1 MSEVKIDLKPPKTS
15 LRAVLENEKKHR
27 LTVVIPFYNE
37 AELVS
42 DVLLEVRGTL
52 PDAEIIA
59 VDDGSS
65 DRTGQIIAGLKD
77 VRLISLQKNCGQSAA
92 MYAGLRAAK
101 GELIVMMDGDGQ
113 NDPAEIPKLIE
124 AMTSADVV
132 FGVRSNRQDTK
143 VRLIASK
150 VANAIRRFALGD
162 TATDTGCS
170 LKVIRRE
177 HVALLVPFNGL
188 HRYLPAF
195 LQGAGLSSVEISVNH
210 RSRKAGVS
218 KYTIQGRALRGIYD
232 LIGVRWLL
240 NRRIIW
246 PIDQIP

>member
-1 MSEVKIDLKPPKTS
+1 MTTNF
-15 LRAVLENEKKHR
+15 RAVLENEKKHS
-27 LTVVIPFYNE
+27 LSVVIPFFNE

-42 DVLLEVRGTL
+42 DVLREIRSIL
-52 PDAEIIA
+52 PTAEIIA
-59 VDDGSS
+59 VDDGST
-65 DRTGQIIAGLKD
+65 DGTGKIISALND
-77 VRLISLQKNCGQSAA
+77 IRLIALQKNCGQSAA

-101 GELIVMMDGDGQ
+101 GELIAMMDGDGQ
-113 NDPAEIPKLIE
+113 NDPAEISKLVE
-124 AMTSADVV
+124 AMSSADVV
-132 FGVRSNRQDTK
+132 FGVRKNRQDTK
-143 VRLIASK
+143 SRLIASQI
-150 VANAIRRFALGD
+150 ANAIRRLALGD
-162 TATDTGCS
+162 NATDTGCS

-195 LQGAGLSSVEISVNH
+195 LQRAGLKSVEVPVNH

-218 KYTIQGRALRGIYD
+218 KYTIKGRALRGIYD

-240 NRRIIW
+240 SRRIIW

>member
-1 MSEVKIDLKPPKTS
+1 MSEVKIDLTPPKTS
-15 LRAVLENEKKHR
+15 LRAVLENEKKHH

>member
-1 MSEVKIDLKPPKTS
+1 
-15 LRAVLENEKKHR
+15 
-27 LTVVIPFYNE
+27 
-37 AELVS
+37 
-42 DVLLEVRGTL
+42 
-52 PDAEIIA
+52 
-59 VDDGSS
+59 
-65 DRTGQIIAGLKD
+65 
-77 VRLISLQKNCGQSAA
+77 
-92 MYAGLRAAK
+92 
-101 GELIVMMDGDGQ
+101 MMDGDGQ

-124 AMTSADVV
+124 AMSSADVV

-143 VRLIASK
+143 ARLIASRI
-150 VANAIRRFALGD
+150 ANAIRRFALGD

-210 RSRKAGVS
+210 RSRKAGIS

>member
-1 MSEVKIDLKPPKTS
+1 MIEVKIDLKPPKTS
-15 LRAVLENEKKHR
+15 LCAVLENEKKHR

-124 AMTSADVV
+124 AMSSADVV

-143 VRLIASK
+143 ARLIASRI
-150 VANAIRRFALGD
+150 ANAIRRFALGD

>member
-1 MSEVKIDLKPPKTS
+1 MTTNF
-15 LRAVLENEKKHR
+15 RAVLENEKKHS
-27 LTVVIPFYNE
+27 LSVVIPFFNE

-42 DVLLEVRGTL
+42 DVLREIRSVL

-59 VDDGSS
+59 VDDGST
-65 DRTGQIIAGLKD
+65 DGTGKIISALND
-77 VRLISLQKNCGQSAA
+77 IRLIALQKNCGQSAA

-101 GELIVMMDGDGQ
+101 GELIAMMDGDGQ
-113 NDPAEIPKLIE
+113 NDPAEIPKLVE
-124 AMTSADVV
+124 AMSSADVV
-132 FGVRSNRQDTK
+132 FGVRKNRQDTK
-143 VRLIASK
+143 SRLIASQI
-150 VANAIRRFALGD
+150 ANAIRRLALGD
-162 TATDTGCS
+162 NATDTGCS

-195 LQGAGLSSVEISVNH
+195 LQRAGLKSVEVPVNH

-218 KYTIQGRALRGIYD
+218 KYTIKGRALRGVYD

-240 NRRIIW
+240 SRRIIW
-246 PIDQIP
+246 PVDQIP